1 MFQVSGFEFQS
12 RARIERC
19 FQRISMSR
27 DNKKS
32 VGLAIILMLLGVL
45 AVYGGL
51 HSLMVLI
58 PAAMVVWYEAKTIL
72 GSGRN

>member
-1 MFQVSGFEFQS
+1 
-12 RARIERC
+12 
-19 FQRISMSR
+19 MSR
-27 DNKKS
+27 NNKKS
-32 VGLAIILMLLGVL
+32 VGLAIILVLLGVL